1 MNNLFRSALR
11 NTNWSFTIFNDC
23 MVFEEEDCICVYKF
37 NKEIGPFE
45 YDVLRN
51 GFIPYQPNS
60 IY

>member
-1 MNNLFRSALR
+1 MTAWCLKYVYKEN
-11 NTNWSFTIFNDC
+11 
-23 MVFEEEDCICVYKF
+23 CICVYKF

-45 YDVLRN
+45 YDVLKRN